1 MAEQVLINCQIWH
14 GGYDLSG
21 KHNQISIAYGAEGLD
36 KTPFGSRARR
46 RTTGITDA
54 EISGGGFWHAQGLD
68 DVLKDGLAVDNQA
81 IAISPTDGSPGSLV
95 YMLKGVDGEYAPSFK
110 VGELVG
116 FNFAAYGQGD
126 LVRGVIM
133 ENSARS
139 ATGSGT
145 ARELEEV
152 PDGKKIHAALHVLS
166 ISGTGTPAVTVTI
179 DSNDA
184 NVWDG
189 SEEERFAFA
198 RTTARG
204 AQWLTLKGP
213 VTDTWWRVSWEIE
226 GVNPSILF
234 AVVLGIR

>member
-1 MAEQVLINCQIWH
+1 MAEQVLIDCQIWH

-21 KHNQISIAYGAEGLD
+21 KHNQISIVYGAEAKD
-36 KTPFGSRARR
+36 KTPFNSRTRR
-46 RTTGITDA
+46 NAAGIAGA
-54 EISGGGFWHAQGLD
+54 EISGGGFWSGQGLD
-68 DVLKDGLAVDNQA
+68 DVLEGGLAVDNQA
-81 IAISPTDGSPGSLV
+81 IAISPTDGSIGSLV
-95 YMLKGVDGEYAPSFK
+95 FMLKGVDGEYVPSFRI
-110 VGELVG
+110 GELVG